1 MADLLKWTCL
11 FVLAHQVEAEISEEG
26 ATVVTAKADMDGA
39 RAVEDQEVTEV
50 AVREEAVKEVSA
62 AVKVVQDMVNQADQ
76 VDMEVLEEV
85 MERVAPLLKADTKA
99 TDDCSC

>member
-1 MADLLKWTCL
+1 
-11 FVLAHQVEAEISEEG
+11 
-26 ATVVTAKADMDGA
+26 MDGA